1 MQHQVLLIEDDKQ
14 TLDLFLDCLK
24 AEGFD
29 AIGAHDGAHGLA
41 LAQQHLP
48 SLIVCDIIMPERDGY
63 EVLSELRQ
71 NPPTAT
77 IPLVFF
83 TAKQTQAEV
92 RQGMLLGADDYLTK
106 PSSVKDFLSTVS
118 AQIGKR
124 EQLQRHY
131 AAQFEENPDLA
142 QEVKDSE
149 DNTSIFPNNAGPM
162 QALFDFIEA
171 NYHRPITLSEV
182 AQSVGYSPA
191 YLTSQVGNLTGRTV
205 NRWIIERRMAA
216 ARDLLL
222 QGDRTIEDIATTIG
236 YQHTCHFS
244 RQFRKYHGKA
254 PNTWRTEKRQQLAAT
269 SA

>member
-1 MQHQVLLIEDDKQ
+1 MPHQVLIIEDDQQ

-29 AIGAHDGAHGLA
+29 AIGAHDGAKGIE
-41 LAQQHLP
+41 LAQTYLP

-63 EVLSELRQ
+63 EVLFELRQ
-71 NPPTAT
+71 NPPTAA

-83 TAKQTQAEV
+83 TAKQTQAEI
-92 RQGMLLGADDYLTK
+92 RHGMLLGADDYLTK
-106 PSSVKDFLSTVS
+106 PSSIKDFLSTVS
-118 AQIGKR
+118 TQIDKR
-124 EQLQRHY
+124 QQLQRCY
-131 AAQFEENPDLA
+131 ATQFEENPDLA
-142 QEVKDSE
+142 QSVKDSE
-149 DNTSIFPNNAGPM
+149 KSASIFPSDAGPM

-191 YLTSQVGNLTGRTV
+191 YLTSQVGNLTGHTV

-216 ARDLLL
+216 ARELLL
-222 QGDRTIEDIATTIG
+222 ESDRTIEDIATTIG

-244 RQFRKYHGKA
+244 RQFRKYHGQA
-254 PNTWRTEKRQQLAAT
+254 PNTWRNAKRI
-269 SA
+269 